1 MNREDDREVEFFD
14 LKKAMKQ
21 TKIPLICIYDH
32 PKDYPDKYVARL
44 WDCNIPTHIMAS
56 ADTLQDIRAKIPEG
70 MVRLERDQRDDPVIV
85 ETWI

>member
-1 MNREDDREVEFFD
+1 MNREDDREVEMFD

-21 TKIPLICIYDH
+21 TIIPLICIYDH

-44 WDCNIPTHIMAS
+44 WDCNKATNIIAT
-56 ADTLQDIRAKIPEG
+56 ADTLQGIRVKIPEG
-70 MVRLERDQRDDPVIV
+70 MVRMERDQGDDPVIV